1 MVLAESKMLSR
12 ASRALVRGN
21 AIVLEEHL
29 TVPAFPNGIRYI
41 RNIDLATIV
50 TLGPLHRQVPDLFE
64 AYNREA
70 PPAPL
75 PDFLGVLSVMI
86 GKGILTLA

>member
-1 MVLAESKMLSR
+1 MSR
-12 ASRALVRGN
+12 TGRALVRGN
-21 AIVLEEHL
+21 AVVLEEHL

-41 RNIDLATIV
+41 RNIDLLTIAA
-50 TLGPLHRQVPDLFE
+50 LAPRHAQVPDLFE

-75 PDFLGVLSVMI
+75 PDFLGALSVMI